1 MVHLLLVAAFLLDGE
16 ELTENDEV
24 CKLKPMLSVSHFS
37 PGHDEAQPEMHEDD
51 EQSNGTGTGNP
62 HGLRVRVPTGTGTG
76 MDLATRA
83 KPVPVPVPVAGLSI
97 FAVVEIPFMEHFI
110 HFRNSRNDNDNFP
123 TQRHKPIAQAAP
135 RARPQQQQQFG
146 ADKAHSFSTSLHE
159 ARATPKPKTVHL
171 PELDEDGEDGARP
184 TPTPTPVPFLSPIPA
199 PRSKTKTKPALTG
212 EDSLVTSV
220 RSVSDPRTRR
230 NKPRKKRFT
239 LDQELRIAESRSL
252 NINQSNDEIGM
263 RGNQGNREGED
274 DKGSRDDNQ
283 IDARA
288 SHARRAQI
296 QPVLTSFDEQL
307 PMGSLPFPPKNSAP
321 FFRPS
326 QSPQDLIVLESPPY
340 VHSTSFKTTSSRDE
354 WEDLPGHA
362 SPTVPSQAY
371 MLSAEV
377 SPQAQAPFSSKTPH
391 SPHPYLKCT

>member
-1 MVHLLLVAAFLLDGE
+1 MQCKPDIFVAEGIVTGLGNLCGSRVWVPDGYGWGTAAVYPHPNPYPWGGFIAI
-16 ELTENDEV
+16 LGSIA
-24 CKLKPMLSVSHFS
+24 PM
-37 PGHDEAQPEMHEDD
+37 
-51 EQSNGTGTGNP
+51 
-62 HGLRVRVPTGTGTG
+62 R
-76 MDLATRA
+76 
-83 KPVPVPVPVAGLSI
+83 
-97 FAVVEIPFMEHFI
+97 
-110 HFRNSRNDNDNFP
+110 RNDNDNFP

-146 ADKAHSFSTSLHE
+146 ADKAHSFSASLHE

-171 PELDEDGEDGARP
+171 PELDEDGEDGAHP

-212 EDSLVTSV
+212 EDSSVTSV

-230 NKPRKKRFT
+230 NKPRKKRFM
-239 LDQELRIAESRSL
+239 LDQELCIAESHSL
-252 NINQSNDEIGM
+252 DINQSNDEISM
-263 RGNQGNREGED
+263 EGED

-288 SHARRAQI
+288 SHAR
-296 QPVLTSFDEQL
+296 PPLTRFAPLHPHLLHHRQHKNAIDPDPMCWGSKEGQLCDTLSVKYSFDEQL
-307 PMGSLPFPPKNSAP
+307 PMGSLPFPPKNSLP

-326 QSPQDLIVLESPPY
+326 QSLQDLIVLESPPY

-354 WEDLPGHA
+354 WEDLPGHV

-391 SPHPYLKCT
+391 LRHPYLKCT